1 MDDPNGGRQSDP
13 LRHAEC
19 ITFDETKPF
28 LDHTKSRS
36 PCHGGRW
43 PEDSPGGE

>member
-1 MDDPNGGRQSDP
+1 MDDPSGGRQSDP

-28 LDHTKSRS
+28 LDRKKNRS
-36 PCHGGRW
+36 ARRGAGW
-43 PEDSPGGE
+43 PEDSSGGE

>member
-1 MDDPNGGRQSDP
+1 MDDPSGARQLDP

-28 LDHTKSRS
+28 LDNKKKRNARR
-36 PCHGGRW
+36 GGRW